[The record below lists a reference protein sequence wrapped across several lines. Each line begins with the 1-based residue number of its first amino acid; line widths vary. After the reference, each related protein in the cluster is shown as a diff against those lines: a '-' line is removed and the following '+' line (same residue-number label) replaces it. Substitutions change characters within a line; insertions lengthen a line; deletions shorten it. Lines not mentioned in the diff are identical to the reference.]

1 MSKSPPV
8 FRWEQCYRIGNKT
21 HWALKD
27 TETDADG
34 APARVSSSYMVLA
47 HSDPNGF
54 DGRPL
59 NEQFLPDLIVKLLNE
74 HYAKSVTSDQQSP
87 PVHGPSIP

>member
-8 FRWEQCYRIGNKT
+8 FRWEQCYQIGNET

-34 APARVSSSYMVLA
+34 APARVSSSCMVLA

-59 NEQFLPDLIVKLLNE
+59 NEQFLPALIVQLLNE